1 MHSSGITQMT
11 NYWLQVLSMFELL
24 KFEAIEYLIKISV
37 FLPSTNYL
45 YSFTFSVFILFQ
57 PMLDT
62 HEP

>member
-1 MHSSGITQMT
+1 MHSFGITQMT

-24 KFEAIEYLIKISV
+24 KFEYLIKISI
-37 FLPSTNYL
+37 FLSSTNYL